1 MSEKNLEALLAANPA
16 PRIAND
22 TPKDWKPSL
31 EFDGTEGVATLPPA
45 DGVPSFEDFL
55 IEQGFDPA
63 EYEVVGEPRTSRWQR
78 YDGSWLT
85 SYRFKF
91 RRKLTSIDL
100 PLLLAEAKKTK
111 SPKPVTTVNEKA
123 LVILWSDLQ
132 IGKTASRGGTPELL
146 QRVYEIQARLIERL
160 KAEKPSKV
168 VFADLG
174 DTVENFSNAAD
185 LAQLQS
191 NDLSIMEQ
199 VDLAATLAWD
209 FLKVIAKYTP
219 EIAYVSV
226 GSNHCQ
232 WRVNK
237 ARVGKPSDDWAIYI
251 SRTLAR
257 LAREVGLPVKFYEPN
272 QHDES
277 LALDVFGDDFHIL
290 GLFHGHQA
298 NRPDGVP
305 AWLKGQMFGHQAITR
320 FTTAVSGHFH
330 HLRVQELGS
339 TPRGTS
345 RFWVQA
351 STLDNGSD
359 WFRLTSGE
367 DSQPGL
373 VTFTL
378 EKGKDFTGTVHK
390 L

>member
-1 MSEKNLEALLAANPA
+1 MSQKNLDALLAANPA
-16 PRIAND
+16 PRIKND
-22 TPKDWKPSL
+22 TPKDWQPAF
-31 EFDGTEGVATLPPA
+31 EFDGTEGFAQLPPSE
-45 DGVPSFEDFL
+45 GVPNFDDFL
-55 IEQGFDPA
+55 TEQGFDPA
-63 EYEVVGEPRTSRWQR
+63 EFEIIGDPRTSRWQR
-78 YDGSWLT
+78 YDGSWLS
-85 SYRFKF
+85 SYRFRF
-91 RRKLTSIDL
+91 RRKLVSIDL

-111 SPKPVTTVNEKA
+111 APKPITVLNDKA
-123 LVILWSDLQ
+123 MVILWSDLQ
-132 IGKTASRGGTPELL
+132 IGKVAGRGGTPELL
-146 QRVYEIQARLIERL
+146 ERVFETQELLIARI

-168 VFADLG
+168 VFCDLG

-191 NDLSIMEQ
+191 NDLSLMEQ

-209 FLKVIAKYTP
+209 YLKAITKLVP
-219 EIAYVSV
+219 DVSYVTV

-257 LAREVGLPVKFYEPN
+257 LSKEVGLGVKFYEPN
-272 QHDES
+272 EQDES

-290 GLFHGHQA
+290 GMFHGHQA
-298 NRPDGVP
+298 KRPEAVP
-305 AWLKGQMFGHQAITR
+305 AWLKGQMFGQQAITR
-320 FTTAVSGHFH
+320 FTVAVSGHFH
-330 HLRVQELGS
+330 HLRVQELGC
-339 TPRGTS
+339 TQRGTS

-351 STLDNGSD
+351 STMDNGSD
-359 WFRLTSGE
+359 WFRLNSGE

-373 VTFTL
+373 VVFML
-378 EKGKDFTGTVHK
+378 EQGKEFTGTVFK